1 MMLLYLM
8 VQNDSLLYLEEGS
21 AGLRTAMFW
30 LMHGE
35 QLNNISSAIHLGHSI
50 SADDSEYTISALV
63 VQVWKSFNIF
73 RADYDKIY
81 PYVQCKVF
89 KQYCCSCYGGP
100 L

>member
-35 QLNNISSAIHLGHSI
+35 QLNNIS
-50 SADDSEYTISALV
+50 ADDSEYTISASV
-63 VQVWKSFNIF
+63 AQFWKSFNIF
-73 RADYDKIY
+73 RAEFCKIY
-81 PYVQCKVF
+81 P
-89 KQYCCSCYGGP
+89 
-100 L
+100 